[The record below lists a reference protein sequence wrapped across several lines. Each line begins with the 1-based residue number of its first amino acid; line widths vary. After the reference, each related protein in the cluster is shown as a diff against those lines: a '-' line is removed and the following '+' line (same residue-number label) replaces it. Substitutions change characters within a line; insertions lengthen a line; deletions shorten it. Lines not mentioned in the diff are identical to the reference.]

1 MPTSCERNHC
11 PTGEGCDGTGP
22 SSRYE
27 GRVFQPL
34 LHCAQESG
42 GLRPILGLRI
52 LNGAFHKPPFK
63 MLMQNRI
70 FGCIRPQ
77 VRSAAFDLKDPYFH
91 VSILPCHRPF
101 LRLAF
106 EGRAYKYRSC
116 PSGCPYRPVSSRK

>member
-11 PTGEGCDGTGP
+11 PTGEGRDGTGP

-63 MLMQNRI
+63 MLMQNCV

-77 VRSAAFDLKDPYFH
+77 VRSAALEGDAPMRSVASCVMFHCFYFVFFCTVH
-91 VSILPCHRPF
+91 
-101 LRLAF
+101 
-106 EGRAYKYRSC
+106 
-116 PSGCPYRPVSSRK
+116 